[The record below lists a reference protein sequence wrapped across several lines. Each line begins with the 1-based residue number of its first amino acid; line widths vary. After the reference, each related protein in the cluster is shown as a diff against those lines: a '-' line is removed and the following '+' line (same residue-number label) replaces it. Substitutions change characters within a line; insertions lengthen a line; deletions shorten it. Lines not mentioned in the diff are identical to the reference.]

1 VKGLIILIWFVSDV
15 KFLFLAPGSK
25 DNYKELVDN
34 PTNDIITFVSLETD
48 IDKSNAI
55 SQVIDRIKQGKL
67 SLHKQKSPFTTEKAG
82 LNSKVLNFSEH

>member
-1 VKGLIILIWFVSDV
+1 VKGLIILMWFVSDV
-15 KFLFLAPGSK
+15 KFLYLAPGDK

-34 PTNDIITFVSLETD
+34 PTNDIISFVSLESDTD
-48 IDKSNAI
+48 KINII

-82 LNSKVLNFSEH
+82 LTAKL